1 MKGVFLAVVWLTV
14 FAAVFFGGHAI
25 IDRFFR
31 KK

>member
-1 MKGVFLAVVWLTV
+1 MKTAIEIIVWFAV

-25 IDRFFR
+25 IDHFR

>member
-1 MKGVFLAVVWLTV
+1 VKELFLGLVWLAV

-25 IDRFFR
+25 IDYFR